1 MSAEFPVTSVRID
14 GNQLTYT
21 SNGEFSGVMLMN
33 SQLNVGTGPP
43 TIQLLQGTHTTSVPI
58 AVGGGQPYFL
68 FFQGRRLCADF
79 IAAGPGFVPPPPPPG
94 MSNPPAPV
102 FQPGRGPM
110 PASGSGSAQAPNP
123 MMPPPAGILLGEERG
138 INELE
143 IVGERALGPDADGK
157 IWFFASKE
165 EGSRLVLP
173 HLHRKGQ
180 NLTIVNWASM
190 TGFGPEDAKPIELM
204 IREQD
209 GYVHPFFPLGPGE
222 SRRFISIRGLQGNL
236 RWVPL

>member
-1 MSAEFPVTSVRID
+1 MSADFPVTAVRID

-33 SQLNVGTGPP
+33 SQLNVGAGPP
-43 TIQLLQGTHTTSVPI
+43 TIRILQGTHTTSVPM

-79 IAAGPGFVPPPPPPG
+79 IATGPGMVPPPPPPG
-94 MSNPPAPV
+94 MSNPVAPP
-102 FQPGRGPM
+102 FQP
-110 PASGSGSAQAPNP
+110 QPNP
-123 MMPPPAGILLGEERG
+123 MMPPPAGILLGEEAG

-157 IWFFASKE
+157 VWFFASKE
-165 EGSRLVLP
+165 EGTRLVLP

-209 GYVHPFFPLGPGE
+209 GHVHPFFPLGPGE

>member
-1 MSAEFPVTSVRID
+1 MSAEFPVTAVRID

-33 SQLNVGTGPP
+33 SQLNVGAGPP
-43 TIQLLQGTHTTSVPI
+43 TIRILQGTHTTSVPM

-79 IAAGPGFVPPPPPPG
+79 IATGPGMVPPPPPPG
-94 MSNPPAPV
+94 MSNPVAPP
-102 FQPGRGPM
+102 FQQPGPM
-110 PASGSGSAQAPNP
+110 HNP
-123 MMPPPAGILLGEERG
+123 MMPPPAGILLGEERS

-165 EGSRLVLP
+165 AGTRLVLP

-209 GYVHPFFPLGPGE
+209 GHVHPFFPLGPGE

>member
-1 MSAEFPVTSVRID
+1 MTAVFPVTAVRID

-33 SQLNVGTGPP
+33 SQLNVGAGPP
-43 TIQLLQGTHTTSVPI
+43 TIRILQGTHTTSVPI

-79 IAAGPGFVPPPPPPG
+79 IAAGPGMVPPPPPPG
-94 MSNPPAPV
+94 MSNPVAPP
-102 FQPGRGPM
+102 FQQP
-110 PASGSGSAQAPNP
+110 GSAQAPNP
-123 MMPPPAGILLGEERG
+123 MMPPPAGILLGEEAG
-138 INELE
+138 MNEIE
-143 IVGERALGPDADGK
+143 IMGERALGPDADGR
-157 IWFFASKE
+157 IWCFASKQ
-165 EGSRLVLP
+165 EGARLILP

-190 TGFGPEDAKPIELM
+190 TGFGPEDAKAIHLHV
-204 IREQD
+204 RQQD
-209 GYVHPFFPLGPGE
+209 GAVTPFFPLGPGE
-222 SRRFISIRGLQGNL
+222 SRRFVSIRGRNGAL